1 MATDRVYLTRSGYDK
16 LKKELDN
23 LKLVERRSISLQ
35 IKEAREQGDLSE
47 NAEYDAAK
55 EKQGRIEGKIVQLE
69 DKLGRAI
76 IINADDFDAKE
87 VRIGCTVKLL
97 NLENNTEVEY
107 TLVDVSEADFSKGK
121 ISINSPVGQG
131 LVGSK
136 IGETAEIK
144 LPAKTLNFK
153 IIEIKREDNQ

>member
-1 MATDRVYLTRSGYDK
+1 MATDRVYLTRKGYDK
-16 LKKELDN
+16 LKKELDH
-23 LKLVERRSISLQ
+23 LKCVERKSISLQ

-55 EKQGRIEGKIVQLE
+55 EKQGRIEAKIVQLE

-76 IINADDFDAKE
+76 IINADDFDSKE

-97 NLENNTEVEY
+97 NLENNTEIEY

-131 LVGSK
+131 LVGYK
-136 IGETAEIK
+136 KNQIAEIK
-144 LPAKTLNFK
+144 LPAKNLKFK
-153 IIEIKREDNQ
+153 IIEITREEN